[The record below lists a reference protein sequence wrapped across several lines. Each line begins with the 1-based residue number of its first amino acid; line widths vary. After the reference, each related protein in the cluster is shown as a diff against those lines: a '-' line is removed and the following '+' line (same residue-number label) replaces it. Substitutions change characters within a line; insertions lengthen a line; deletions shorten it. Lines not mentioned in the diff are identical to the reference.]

1 MCECQWKSWPPVVNL
16 YYVIYRGGRVW
27 KILCQKVRLLPLS
40 IPDYFDRSSSLDF
53 AGIFAWIL
61 NFLTVPYLVRNE
73 NINLKLRIIS
83 AASISIIFF
92 AVIFYFYGNQGT
104 SGALSNYIRMIFVLY
119 IFSFN
124 KFAYRRFSNNNEWN

>member
-1 MCECQWKSWPPVVNL
+1 MFLFTFNKGLGEKYDQDEVVNL
-16 YYVIYRGGRVW
+16 NKGIIKSLGIRLVIALMISFYV
-27 KILCQKVRLLPLS
+27 
-40 IPDYFDRSSSLDF
+40 DRSSSLDF

-73 NINLKLRIIS
+73 NINIKLRVIS

-104 SGALSNYIRMIFVLY
+104 SGALSNYIRMTFFLY
-119 IFSFN
+119 VFSFN
-124 KFAYRRFSNNNEWN
+124 KFAYRRFSNNNE

>member
-1 MCECQWKSWPPVVNL
+1 MFMFNKGLGEKYDQDEVVNL
-16 YYVIYRGGRVW
+16 NKGIIKSLGIRLVIALMISFYV
-27 KILCQKVRLLPLS
+27 
-40 IPDYFDRSSSLDF
+40 DRSSSLDF

-61 NFLTVPYLVRNE
+61 NFLTVAYLVRNE
-73 NINLKLRIIS
+73 NINIKLRIIS

-124 KFAYRRFSNNNEWN
+124 KFAYRRFSNNNE

>member
-1 MCECQWKSWPPVVNL
+1 LFTFNKGLGEKYDQGEVVNL
-16 YYVIYRGGRVW
+16 NKG
-27 KILCQKVRLLPLS
+27 ILKSLGIRLAIALMIS
-40 IPDYFDRSSSLDF
+40 FYIDRSSILDF

-124 KFAYRRFSNNNEWN
+124 KFAYRRFSNNNE